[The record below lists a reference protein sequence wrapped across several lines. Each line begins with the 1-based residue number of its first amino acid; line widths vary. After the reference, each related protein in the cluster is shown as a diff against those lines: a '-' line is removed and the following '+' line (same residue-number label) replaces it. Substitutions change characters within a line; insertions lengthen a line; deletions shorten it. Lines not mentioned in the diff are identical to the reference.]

1 MNRILVAYDGSPA
14 SRRALE
20 HATGLIGDG
29 ELLLVHVLDSL
40 VPEGY
45 DPADIDPVE
54 VTREADELRAI
65 ADDLTSRGLRVRAL
79 PIASDAFADPVSA
92 ILAVAAEQGATMIAV
107 GSRGHGALTRLA
119 MGSVSTRLAHE
130 CRCDVLIVR

>member
-14 SRRALE
+14 SSRALE

-54 VTREADELRAI
+54 VTREADELHAL
-65 ADDLTSRGLRVRAL
+65 ADDLSARGLRVRAL
-79 PIASDAFADPVSA
+79 PVAGDAFADPVSA
-92 ILAVAAEQGATMIAV
+92 ILAVAAEHQVTMIAV
-107 GSRGHGALTRLA
+107 GSRGHGALARLA

-130 CRCDVLIVR
+130 SHCDVFIVR